1 MKTYIESGVNFGG
14 IHSFRDLNLVL
25 APFDYTPA
33 VPKTKFIEIPGG
45 DGTIDATEADGTI
58 HYYDREFEFIFSVM
72 PGDELTFEE
81 RQTAVAKALN
91 GKRFEI
97 VLDKDPEYFWR
108 GRVWIDEYA
117 SNKRLRQIAV
127 VARVSPYKVRSQKY
141 SSQYNITKRETIEL
155 VLTNGGCKTII
166 PQLLIVNGVPE
177 GNIVRLRRKGASF
190 IDIENTGV
198 YTAYPEF
205 ALYPGEN
212 FFEIRAT
219 SDVEICF
226 EYQEEDL

>member
-1 MKTYIESGVNFGG
+1 MKTYIERGVHFGDT
-14 IHSFRDLNLVL
+14 HSFRDLNLVL

-72 PGDELTFEE
+72 PGDKLTFEE
-81 RQTAVAKALN
+81 RQTVVARALN

-117 SNKRLRQIAV
+117 SNKRLRQIVV
-127 VARVSPYKVRSQKY
+127 VARVSPYKVRKQ
-141 SSQYNITKRETIEL
+141 ITTIEL
-155 VLTNGGCKTII
+155 QDAKGTLVSIRNDGSKTILPKI
-166 PQLLIVNGVPE
+166 SGANAYLGILVYGENRGVQ
-177 GNIVRLRRKGASF
+177 
-190 IDIENTGV
+190 IDISETPIVCERMPLHPGDNLYSLT
-198 YTAYPEF
+198 YTIKEPNDSKP
-205 ALYPGEN
+205 LV
-212 FFEIRAT
+212 I
-219 SDVEICF
+219 S
-226 EYQEEDL
+226 YQEEDL